1 MSSNKKNL
9 LKTLL
14 TGNAGSCGCGRPKLS
29 DVYEP
34 KPKSKISATTTT
46 TTTTQNPKLS
56 DQNINNNI
64 ISLSAAMEN
73 DDLTSTSLSY
83 NIDTTITSSSTL
95 NSESEPDLPRVLPSN
110 SKVMMLSPCP
120 KITDSI
126 AVVKVSNDPYH
137 DFRHSMLQMILEKQI
152 FSKTDLQELL
162 QCFLELNAPCQHDV
176 IVKAFMEIWNQVMVT
191 AQQQQQQQQE
201 EEEEPCNFV
210 VHGEKE
216 RNMDPS

>member
-1 MSSNKKNL
+1 
-9 LKTLL
+9 
-14 TGNAGSCGCGRPKLS
+14 
-29 DVYEP
+29 
-34 KPKSKISATTTT
+34 
-46 TTTTQNPKLS
+46 
-56 DQNINNNI
+56 
-64 ISLSAAMEN
+64 MEN

-95 NSESEPDLPRVLPSN
+95 NSEAEPDFPKVP

-191 AQQQQQQQQE
+191 AQQQQ
-201 EEEEPCNFV
+201 EEEPACFV

-216 RNMDPS
+216 RNMDPRGAAC